1 MFFVHEQN
9 LSSDSLFNGISL
21 PQMQFQVIVKS
32 SLVQLW
38 KVVLGSTVAEEGKI
52 VFQPRRCSRGG

>member
-21 PQMQFQVIVKS
+21 PQMQLQVIVKS

-38 KVVLGSTVAEEGKI
+38 KVVL
-52 VFQPRRCSRGG
+52 